1 MKELF
6 SIRAREQTYR
16 IVLLGSFIAVA
27 VIAIASIW
35 YANKSIQE
43 SKKNIYVLKND
54 QALVRAMSTDLTN
67 SYDILTRAAV
77 VRINQLIYQHIPDAT
92 NMNKQLAEAV
102 NMSDKGSVR
111 TVIDVLKEHNYYQNL
126 LSQNFFTILTTDSV
140 SVDYSRDPHP
150 WVFTGTLQIVRDGIT
165 ATRQIIMSGEIQNMG
180 MISENNKSGYII
192 KKMKLISDTD
202 KQTQK

>member
-16 IVLLGSFIAVA
+16 IVLLGSFFAVA
-27 VIAIASIW
+27 VIAIASLW

-102 NMSDKGSVR
+102 NMSDKGSIR
-111 TVIDVLKEHNYYQNL
+111 TVIDVLKEHGYYQNL
-126 LSQNFFTILTTDSV
+126 LSQNFFTVLTTDSV
-140 SVDYSRDPHP
+140 SIDYSKDPHT
-150 WVFTGTLQIVRDGIT
+150 WVFIGTLQIVRDGMT
-165 ATRQIIMSGEIQNMG
+165 ATRQVTTSGEVQNMG
-180 MISENNKSGYII
+180 MISENNTSGYII
-192 KKMKLISDTD
+192 KKMKLVSDVE
-202 KQTQK
+202 KQPKK